1 MRTLIVG
8 MIAVTMGSVVSLA
21 RSPVTFH
28 RDVLPILVK
37 NCQGC
42 HAMGRLA
49 PMPFTTYEE
58 TRPWA
63 GAIRAVLVNKKMPPW
78 INDAHPGLFGDEG
91 RVSQAEVETIVRWV
105 EDGAPEGNAADAK
118 NRRREKENK

>member
-1 MRTLIVG
+1 MRFLIAGLAVAG
-8 MIAVTMGSVVSLA
+8 MTWAASLS
-21 RSPVTFH
+21 RSPVTFN

-42 HAMGRLA
+42 HSLGHLA

-63 GAIRAVLVNKKMPPW
+63 AAIRAVVVNKKMPPW
-78 INDAHPGLFGDEG
+78 IDEAHPGLFGDQG
-91 RVSQAEVETIVRWV
+91 RLSQAEVDTLARWV
-105 EDGAPEGNAADAK
+105 EDGAPEGNAPDAK
-118 NRRREKENK
+118 NRRREK